1 MFNLTG
7 EIALVTGAARG
18 LGLAQARALASVGA
32 EVIVSDHDTNTSR
45 TAAETLCAEGFTAT
59 SLPMDVRDVSQ
70 IRSAFEHLEI
80 NGKVPSILLN
90 NAGVSFRRSALE
102 ATEEDYDRTFSVN
115 SRGAYFVAQTA
126 ARLMRTRG
134 GGSIINIAS
143 IGALTVDGPQSSVY
157 DSSKAAIEHVTG
169 NFAYEWAQYG
179 IRVNAIAPGY
189 IHTSMIEGLIPDT
202 AGEEELVQT
211 KIPLGRV
218 GEPEDLAGAV
228 VFLASR
234 ESSWVTG
241 HTLVVDGGWMAA
253 Y

>member
-7 EIALVTGAARG
+7 EIALITGAARG
-18 LGLAQARALASVGA
+18 LGLAQARALASAGA
-32 EVIVSDHDTNTSR
+32 DVIVSDHDADTSR
-45 TAAETLCAEGFTAT
+45 TAAETLRSEGFTAT
-59 SLPMDVRDVSQ
+59 PLPMDVRAVSH
-70 IRSAFEHLEI
+70 IRAAFEHLEI
-80 NGKVPSILLN
+80 RGAAPSILVN

-126 ARLMRTRG
+126 ARLMRAHG

-157 DSSKAAIEHVTG
+157 DASKAAVEHTTS
-169 NFAYEWAQYG
+169 NFAYEWARYG

-189 IHTSMIEGLIPDT
+189 IHTPMTDGLLPDT
-202 AGEEELVQT
+202 AVEDELVRT